1 MWHVTCVC
9 ISIYLCLSIH
19 ICIYIFI
26 FIYILYRYDWDQK
39 WWKCLLLLPNLLFSH
54 HGTVASSTLRVLP
67 KKVVR
72 SQAIPPFFA
81 TGKKWKPIRS
91 QCLKSPHVL
100 RLWEKKHIYIHRKTP
115 YFIGKTIWLFPAVF
129 PLNWS
134 IFSGSTPQTS
144 MVPLAGAWASPG
156 WAWTFAGPFLW
167 AQVGEIMEDKPLV
180 IQHLVGGLEHEFYF
194 SIYWE

>member
-1 MWHVTCVC
+1 MCVSLF
-9 ISIYLCLSIH
+9 ISVYLFTFVFTYL
-19 ICIYIFI
+19 FL
-26 FIYILYRYDWDQK
+26 FIYYIGMIGIKSDENAFCCFLIYYFLTMVPWHHPPWECYPKRL
-39 WWKCLLLLPNLLFSH
+39 CEARPFHPFSPLGKSGNPSEVSVWSLH
-54 HGTVASSTLRVLP
+54 MSSDC
-67 KKVVR
+67 
-72 SQAIPPFFA
+72 
-81 TGKKWKPIRS
+81 GKKNIY
-91 QCLKSPHVL
+91 
-100 RLWEKKHIYIHRKTP
+100 IYIHRKTP